1 MTGTIPAV
9 NEERDEGLGE
19 IVSGDANPGFQS
31 GNRVGLNAPP
41 LVHRV
46 IHMIQ
51 KERRVNA
58 DANNL
63 VTPAKAGAHG

>member
-1 MTGTIPAV
+1 MCC
-9 NEERDEGLGE
+9 L
-19 IVSGDANPGFQS
+19 
-31 GNRVGLNAPP
+31 NRSTN
-41 LVHRV
+41 LVHSV

-63 VTPAKAGAHG
+63 VTPANAGAHG

>member
-1 MTGTIPAV
+1 MPTPQVLPLTPEAL
-9 NEERDEGLGE
+9 EAE
-19 IVSGDANPGFQS
+19 IQA
-31 GNRVGLNAPP
+31 AA

-63 VTPAKAGAHG
+63 VTPAKAGAHS